1 MFSCGGSYK
10 GTGMY
15 KRVFDLCFGERVYF
29 GRGVLVWATR
39 FQSRCDNNW
48 QWLKINH
55 EVQNGCRMWYSN
67 NSQMFRNIWDRDN
80 VMMDE
85 DVSVMLLALF
95 IYLSIYLSTIFT
107 AEENSNH
114 YISKT
119 ENKYLT
125 HLCPMPPFS
134 IAWKH

>member
-1 MFSCGGSYK
+1 MALIKVQVCIS
-10 GTGMY
+10 
-15 KRVFDLCFGERVYF
+15 VYLIY
-29 GRGVLVWATR
+29 VLVKECTSDVVYWYGLQD
-39 FQSRCDNNW
+39 FNQDVIIIDNS
-48 QWLKINH
+48 LKINH
-55 EVQNGCRMWYSN
+55 DVQNGCRMWYSN
-67 NSQMFRNIWDRDN
+67 NSQIFRNKWDRDN
-80 VMMDE
+80 FMMDE
-85 DVSVMLLALF
+85 DVSVMLRALF